1 MIGANSL
8 LIVILAFKFLMKK
21 GITNKVSSSISK
33 TKRPKEELEKERLIV
48 SEITDLKSIKLP
60 GDVNRDVKKLTKFL

>member
-1 MIGANSL
+1 
-8 LIVILAFKFLMKK
+8 MKK